1 MKVFKFGGASVKDA
15 EAVKNISVLLSKQS
29 TKETVM
35 VVSAMAKTT
44 NALEEVC
51 KSFKNAGAD
60 LASKVASI
68 KQMHLQII
76 HDLFAENNT
85 DLINNMGNL
94 TTLTTKGAENL
105 EKSLESLKEKDLKIS
120 RLQDALTKKD
130 SVTLALVTSL
140 KGEVGINDPDININV
155 EKGVIMISI
164 ADNFGNVWCF
174 IFPKNPR

>member
-1 MKVFKFGGASVKDA
+1 MQVFKFGGASVKDA

-60 LASKVASI
+60 LGSQVLSI

-76 HDLFAENNT
+76 QDLFAENNT
-85 DLINNMGNL
+85 DLINEI
-94 TTLTTKGAENL
+94 ENVFVEL
-105 EKSLESLKEKDLKIS
+105 DWMYRKCASALRRTATHHS
-120 RLQDALTKKD
+120 RRKT
-130 SVTLALVTSL
+130 
-140 KGEVGINDPDININV
+140 P
-155 EKGVIMISI
+155 
-164 ADNFGNVWCF
+164 
-174 IFPKNPR
+174 